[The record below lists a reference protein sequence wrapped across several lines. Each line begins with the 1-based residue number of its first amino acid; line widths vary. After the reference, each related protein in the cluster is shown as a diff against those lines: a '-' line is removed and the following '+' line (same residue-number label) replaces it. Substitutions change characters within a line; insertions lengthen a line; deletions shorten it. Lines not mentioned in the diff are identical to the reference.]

1 MKTLWYMLMC
11 AVRAVMDYCEQF
23 MHDCMNCYTEK

>member
-23 MHDCMNCYTEK
+23 MQDCMNCYTE